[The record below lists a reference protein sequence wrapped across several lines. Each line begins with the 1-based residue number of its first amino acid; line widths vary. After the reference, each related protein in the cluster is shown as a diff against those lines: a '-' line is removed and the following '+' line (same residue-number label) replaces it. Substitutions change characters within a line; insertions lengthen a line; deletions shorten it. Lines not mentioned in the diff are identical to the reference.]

1 MFGMADITFAEIV
14 QAAQKLTPPQK
25 SALIHTLQ
33 PDSQHRGLTREQAI
47 AELEAL
53 RAAGAFDHVD
63 SLFGKFATPDVT
75 WDADELD
82 TFLHEVGTE
91 WESEMDEL
99 ADDDTTNPSTR

>member
-1 MFGMADITFAEIV
+1 MADITFEEIV

-33 PDSQHRGLTREQAI
+33 PDFEITSLTREQAI
-47 AELEAL
+47 ADLEAL
-53 RAAGAFDHVD
+53 RAAGAFEHVD
-63 SLFGKFATPDVT
+63 SLFGKFAAPNVT

-82 TFLHEVGTE
+82 TFLREVGTE

-99 ADDDTTNPSTR
+99 ADDDTTNPSAG